1 MDQAEE
7 DRGEKRRET
16 REKRETT
23 SVKQTSKLLSHGC
36 LPPKVP
42 SFERSSISNWKTS
55 GSQLAS
61 RGGTRVSFERDTLEL
76 GREDG
81 LRWTAGGRGTGNRQ
95 VTLIPSTSR

>member
-1 MDQAEE
+1 MDQGEE
-7 DRGEKRRET
+7 DRGEKRKER
-16 REKRETT
+16 REKKET
-23 SVKQTSKLLSHGC
+23 SVKQISKLLSHSF

-55 GSQLAS
+55 RSQLAS
-61 RGGTRVSFERDTLEL
+61 RRGTRVSFERDTLEL

-81 LRWTAGGRGTGNRQ
+81 LRWTAGGRGTGNRH